1 MNSLQ
6 NHTPKQH
13 SKAPP
18 LSVGNGAFVRADAPL
33 GIVTKTQV
41 TLATQ
46 GFQRVGDFAL
56 QDTSAELLP
65 KERVCGCCRR
75 RIDKTKPRQVKYNNE
90 RKKAHWAN
98 VQRCGSVWICP
109 VCAKQVT
116 EGRRAE
122 LAVGIERW
130 KKEHSGS
137 VQLLTLT
144 FSHHLGERLS
154 VLLQCLRKATK
165 LFLETTRVKDLMK
178 SAGVKY
184 KIKSLEV
191 TYGENG
197 WHPHHHFL
205 LLGTQGMDLSAV
217 RDELAG
223 LWIKA
228 CQRAGLKSPNMQ
240 HGLDV
245 RNGDYANKYVAKWGL
260 DYEMTKGHTK
270 KAKNGY
276 TPFDILNLAH
286 HGAMIGDRTAKSLWQ
301 EWGVAIKGQRQ
312 LVWGRGLK
320 KLLGVDEKSDEELAL
335 ETEKQGEL
343 VAEVPDFLFMLI
355 EVYKKRAEF
364 LRCIEQDIEQGLLGA
379 GSAEYLLM
387 ELCQRFQQEPPE

>member
-1 MNSLQ
+1 MRTSPTR
-6 NHTPKQH
+6 TPIH
-13 SKAPP
+13 PKAPP
-18 LSVGNGAFVRADAPL
+18 PIVGGGVFVRADAPL
-33 GIVTKTQV
+33 GIVTKSHV
-41 TLATQ
+41 TLENK
-46 GFQRVGDFAL
+46 GFVKVDDFEL
-56 QDTSAELLP
+56 QDTSAQLLP

-75 RIDKTKPRQVKYNNE
+75 RIDKTKPREVKYNAE

-109 VCAKQVT
+109 VCAKQIT

-122 LAVGIERW
+122 LATGIERW
-130 KKEHSGS
+130 KKEHGGS

-154 VLLQCLRKATK
+154 GLLGGLQKATK
-165 LFLETTRVKDLMK
+165 AFWETTKVQNLMK

-205 LLGTQGMDLSAV
+205 LLGGAGMDLSAV
-217 RDELAG
+217 RDELAT

-228 CQRAGLKSPNMQ
+228 CQRAGLKSPNMR

-270 KAKNGY
+270 KAKHGF
-276 TPFDILNLAH
+276 TPFDILRLAH
-286 HGAMIGDRTAKSLWQ
+286 QGGMIGERSAQSLWQ

-320 KLLGVDEKSDEELAL
+320 NLLGVDEKSDEELAL
-335 ETEKQGEL
+335 ETEKQGQL
-343 VAEVPDFLFMLI
+343 VTQVPDFLFSLLEI
-355 EVYKKRAEF
+355 YRKRAVF
-364 LRCIEQDIEQGLLGA
+364 LRCIEQDILADQLGCGTAEMLLA
-379 GSAEYLLM
+379 
-387 ELCQRFQQEPPE
+387 ELCQQFMQAPPE